1 MVRFLIRLGVS
12 LLLAALALF
21 IASLLVPGMHL
32 HVSGFLVAIIVFA
45 AVQAL
50 LEWLVETLF
59 HRGAP
64 AVAGVAG
71 LISTAIALFVA
82 SLGDGITFDGVAPW
96 VLAAVIVWIITALA
110 AWLSGKYLLPRIAPA
125 KPAK

>member
-12 LLLAALALF
+12 LALAALALA
-21 IASLLVPGMHL
+21 IAALLVPGMHL
-32 HVSGFLVAIIVFA
+32 HWSGFLVAIIVFA

-50 LEWLVETLF
+50 IEWLVETLF

-71 LISTAIALFVA
+71 LISTAVALFVA
-82 SLGDGITFDGVAPW
+82 SLGDGITFDGIAPW

-125 KPAK
+125 KQG

>member
-1 MVRFLIRLGVS
+1 MVRFLIRLGVA
-12 LLLAALALF
+12 LVLVALAL
-21 IASLLVPGMHL
+21 AVAALLVPGMHL
-32 HVSGFLVAIIVFA
+32 HWSGFLVAIIVFA

-50 LEWLVETLF
+50 IEWLVETLF

-82 SLGDGITFDGVAPW
+82 SLGDGITFDGIAPW

-110 AWLSGKYLLPRIAPA
+110 GWLSGKYLLPRLAPA
-125 KPAK
+125 KQA